1 MIQMECRAVK
11 TQIKLSTRPSYR
23 SSLICFFPGCQGSVY
38 QELWDIIVIFQ
49 FQMLT
54 ERMTV
59 EHSKKRHEE
68 PEGWFKIENSCKLV

>member
-1 MIQMECRAVK
+1 MMDLCLHS
-11 TQIKLSTRPSYR
+11 LSRSYR
-23 SSLICFFPGCQGSVY
+23 EV
-38 QELWDIIVIFQ
+38 WDIIVIFQ